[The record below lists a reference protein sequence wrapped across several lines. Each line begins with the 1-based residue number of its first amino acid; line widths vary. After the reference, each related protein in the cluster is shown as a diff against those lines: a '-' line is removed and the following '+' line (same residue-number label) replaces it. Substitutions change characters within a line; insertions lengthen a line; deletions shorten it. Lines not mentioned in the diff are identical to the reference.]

1 MAAKA
6 VGRMAFAAKSDH
18 DDDRIL
24 ACVCECGVDLG
35 VDTSAAAVKR
45 VKGSTPHRI

>member
-1 MAAKA
+1 MSMAAKA

-24 ACVCECGVDLG
+24 AFVSVCVSVVC
-35 VDTSAAAVKR
+35 
-45 VKGSTPHRI
+45 